1 MLLEPANHRPH
12 AYQLKVACWCLQLKE
27 AGLGGQMVGHAV
39 HASGDQYLAP
49 VFKFDEEEHA
59 AVLQEAAT
67 MDRVLS
73 GQQARPSIQHRFCPQ
88 SLA

>member
-1 MLLEPANHRPH
+1 
-12 AYQLKVACWCLQLKE
+12 
-27 AGLGGQMVGHAV
+27 MVGHAV

-73 GQQARPSIQHRFCPQ
+73 GQQARPSTNSTAAAPSP
-88 SLA
+88 SLDAMLCGEVPGSKQKRQ